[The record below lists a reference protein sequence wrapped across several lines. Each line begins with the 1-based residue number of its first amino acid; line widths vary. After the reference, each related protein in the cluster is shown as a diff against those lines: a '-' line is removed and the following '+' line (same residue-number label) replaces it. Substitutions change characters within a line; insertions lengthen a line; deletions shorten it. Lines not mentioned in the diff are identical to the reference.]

1 MGYPEGVKGYKL
13 YDPVSRKFLRS
24 RDVIFLEKKFHD
36 FDIQTSSNFDDR
48 AEDDIP
54 IMIEETPED
63 GNENQDEIA
72 NQRVA
77 ENAEGNQQA
86 NDQPVGA
93 TFEETFMNEV
103 HNVGERR
110 MRRPPNRFDEECYL
124 ANDITAD
131 INEPINMDEAFS
143 GEHSTEWK
151 QATDSEYNSLIE
163 NETWELVSLPEGKN
177 IVGSK
182 WVFKVKRDENGC
194 VTRST
199 TEAEYVAL
207 SHATQEIV
215 WLRRL
220 LNNIG
225 EKQDQP
231 SIMNEDNQ
239 GAIELSKNPRFHNRT
254 KHIDVAYH
262 FVREKV
268 GDKSINVNYC
278 STDKML
284 ADVMTKS
291 LPRQTFQKF
300 RDMLNV
306 KEILV

>member
-54 IMIEETPED
+54 IMIEETPVD

-86 NDQPVGA
+86 NDQPVGG

-103 HNVGERR
+103 RNVGERR

-143 GEHSTEWK
+143 GEHS
-151 QATDSEYNSLIE
+151 
-163 NETWELVSLPEGKN
+163 
-177 IVGSK
+177 
-182 WVFKVKRDENGC
+182 
-194 VTRST
+194 
-199 TEAEYVAL
+199 AE
-207 SHATQEIV
+207 
-215 WLRRL
+215 
-220 LNNIG
+220 
-225 EKQDQP
+225 
-231 SIMNEDNQ
+231 
-239 GAIELSKNPRFHNRT
+239 
-254 KHIDVAYH
+254 
-262 FVREKV
+262 
-268 GDKSINVNYC
+268 
-278 STDKML
+278 
-284 ADVMTKS
+284 
-291 LPRQTFQKF
+291 
-300 RDMLNV
+300 
-306 KEILV
+306 